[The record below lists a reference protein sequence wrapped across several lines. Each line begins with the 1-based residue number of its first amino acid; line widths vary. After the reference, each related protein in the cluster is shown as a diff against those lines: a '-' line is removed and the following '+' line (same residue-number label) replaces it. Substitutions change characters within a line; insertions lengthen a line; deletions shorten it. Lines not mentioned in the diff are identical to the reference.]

1 MLRLVCGS
9 LKGVALGERPKV
21 SLTFGAY
28 IKPLTFLASIMI
40 SA

>member
-1 MLRLVCGS
+1 M
-9 LKGVALGERPKV
+9 ALDERSKV

-28 IKPLTFLASIMI
+28 NKTSISLGLTFLAGIMI

>member
-1 MLRLVCGS
+1 MDVRS
-9 LKGVALGERPKV
+9 KV

-28 IKPLTFLASIMI
+28 INKTSVSIGLTFFGSIMI